1 MEETQSPNNSGN
13 LGIPIDQNEVSLLD
27 LLVTMAENARLLI
40 VGPLLVGLG
49 TLGVSYILP
58 QTFESISV
66 LQVEQS
72 IASIMVTATVL
83 DPVVVKLGL
92 DKGGS
97 VEEARRLLRDQI
109 KSTMGSNDKLLTLT
123 VAASTSQ
130 QAQVIARAVLEQTY
144 LQSRPKGSVRKRLEV
159 QLAEVQG
166 RFKNAE
172 NASANLLKSLIS
184 SSAGTSGANELA
196 SGYSDMLKATDTALT
211 QIGAIEAQ
219 LEGVSEAQLLQAP
232 TLPLKASR
240 PQKALLTVGATLTTG
255 LVLLLFIFMRQ
266 ALLNT
271 ANNAETAGKLD
282 RIRRALGLKK
292 TVFKN

>member
-72 IASIMVTATVL
+72 IASIIVTATVL

-109 KSTMGSNDKLLTLT
+109 KTTIGSKDKLLTLT
-123 VAASTSQ
+123 VTASTSQ

-172 NASANLLKSLIS
+172 NASANLFKSLIS